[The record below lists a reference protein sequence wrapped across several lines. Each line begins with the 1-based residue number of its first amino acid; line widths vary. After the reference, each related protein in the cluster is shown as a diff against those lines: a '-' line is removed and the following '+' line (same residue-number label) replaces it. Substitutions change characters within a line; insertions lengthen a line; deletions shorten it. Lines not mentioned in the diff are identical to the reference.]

1 MKMTYHLG
9 STVTVVMRHESC
21 GAVTAACSGGKSE
34 SVNLDA
40 VVIPVPVSCAK
51 MDPKRPATFDLVV
64 HDHIHRVAQE
74 LLAKSEML
82 KSVVAKNDLTIIEAY

>member
-1 MKMTYHLG
+1 MTYHLG
-9 STVTVVMRHESC
+9 STVTFVTRHESC
-21 GAVTAACSGGKSE
+21 GAVTAVCSDGKSE

-40 VVIPVPVSCAK
+40 VVIPIAVSCAT
-51 MDPKRPATFDLVV
+51 MDPKRRATPDLAV

-82 KSVVAKNDLTIIEAY
+82 KSFVAKGDLTIIAAY

>member
-1 MKMTYHLG
+1 MRYHLP
-9 STVTVVMRHESC
+9 STVTVVIRHESC
-21 GAVTAACSGGKSE
+21 GAVTAVCSGGKSE

-40 VVIPVPVSCAK
+40 VVIPIAVSCAT
-51 MDPKRPATFDLVV
+51 MDPKRRATPDLAV

-82 KSVVAKNDLTIIEAY
+82 KSFVAKGDLTIIAAY

>member
-1 MKMTYHLG
+1 MRYHLP
-9 STVTVVMRHESC
+9 STVSVVIRHESC
-21 GAVTAACSGGKSE
+21 GAVTAVCSGGKSE

-40 VVIPVPVSCAK
+40 VVIPIAVSCAT
-51 MDPKRPATFDLVV
+51 MDPKRRATPDLAV

-82 KSVVAKNDLTIIEAY
+82 KSFVAKGDLTIIAAY

>member
-1 MKMTYHLG
+1 MTYHLG
-9 STVTVVMRHESC
+9 STVTVVIRHESC
-21 GAVTAACSGGKSE
+21 AAVTAVCSDGKSE

-40 VVIPVPVSCAK
+40 VVIPIAVSCAT
-51 MDPKRPATFDLVV
+51 MDPKRRATPDLAV

-82 KSVVAKNDLTIIEAY
+82 KSFVAKGDLTIIAAY